1 MAPVIDADW
10 VRPGTHISAM
20 GADGSGKQEL
30 DPRLYTAASLYCD
43 LPDQSRAIGEFSH
56 AGPETPI
63 TALGSVLAG
72 AAPGRTDDQQITV
85 FDSSGFALQDLAFAE
100 AILAADAQAD

>member
-1 MAPVIDADW
+1 
-10 VRPGTHISAM
+10 M

-56 AGPETPI
+56 APDSVEI
-63 TALGSVLAG
+63 TALGSVLTG
-72 AAPGRTDDQQITV
+72 DAPGRTDDEQITV
-85 FDSSGFALQDLAFAE
+85 FDSSGFALQDLAFAQ
-100 AILAADAQAD
+100 AILAADERRGEGGRAKADA